1 MLRAH
6 RPAICSSWA
15 LLEGFDFVSPSW
27 PELRTVMHA
36 VALILV
42 LISAGARTAA
52 HAEGKLD
59 ARYSVSLAGIPVGK
73 AAWALDIGDD
83 QYTAAAS
90 GSTTGLLRVF
100 ASGQGTS
107 AARGITKNGQTISGT
122 YASTISADKK
132 TDEVRMLINGGT
144 VKEYVADP
152 PATYSPDRIPVTDAH
167 KRDVTDPMTASLI
180 RVAGNAD
187 PLGPEACQRSTAI
200 FDGRMRYDLQFA
212 YKRMDKVKAE
222 KGYQGPVVVCAIYF
236 APVAGFIPDR
246 SAIKY
251 LVAQRDMEM
260 WLAPVAGTRVLVPFR
275 ISVPTPIGLAVLEA
289 TQFVSTIRSTAAN
302 VK

>member
-1 MLRAH
+1 
-6 RPAICSSWA
+6 
-15 LLEGFDFVSPSW
+15 
-27 PELRTVMHA
+27 MHA

-42 LISAGARTAA
+42 LLSAAAATAA
-52 HAEGKLD
+52 HAEGKLE
-59 ARYSVSLAGIPVGK
+59 ARYSASLAGIPVGK
-73 AAWALDIGDD
+73 AAWALDIADD

-107 AARGITKNGQTISGT
+107 AARGIIRNGQTISGT

-152 PATYSPDRIPVTDAH
+152 PSTFSPDRIPLTDAH

-180 RVAGNAD
+180 RVPGNGD

-236 APVAGFIPDR
+236 APIAGFIPDR

-251 LVAQRDMEM
+251 LVAQRDMEI

-275 ISVPTPIGLAVLEA
+275 ISVPTPIGMAVLEA
-289 TQFVSTIRSTAAN
+289 TQFVSTVRSTAN